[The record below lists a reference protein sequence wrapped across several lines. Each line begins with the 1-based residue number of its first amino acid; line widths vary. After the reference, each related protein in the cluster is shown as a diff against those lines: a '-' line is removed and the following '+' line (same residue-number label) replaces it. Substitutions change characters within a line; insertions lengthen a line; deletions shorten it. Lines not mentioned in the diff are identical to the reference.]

1 MSISV
6 ANISIF
12 GVLSNIQIL
21 LHTALHGKAVGQ
33 DAFGNRYYR
42 GRARQGRT
50 QERRW
55 VIYKGKPEASAV
67 PPEWHGWL
75 HYQTDA
81 VPAAD
86 NSRRKEWQKP
96 HQPNQTGTDAAY
108 LPPGHTLKGGHRE
121 SATGDY
127 VAWRPPQ

>member
-1 MSISV
+1 MSIAV

-12 GVLSNIQIL
+12 SVLSNIQIL
-21 LHTALHGKAVGQ
+21 LHTALHGKAVGT
-33 DAFGNRYYR
+33 DDFGNRYYR
-42 GRARQGRT
+42 GRPRQGRQ

-55 VIYKGKPEASAV
+55 VLYKGKPEASAV

-81 VPAAD
+81 VPAAR
-86 NSRRKEWQKP
+86 NARRQEWQKP
-96 HQPNQTGTDAAY
+96 HLPNQTGTAAAY
-108 LPPGHTLKGGHRE
+108 LPPGHTLKGGQRE